1 MALFIAIGNI
11 ISNSKIGKIII
22 NYVNLLTKD
31 SNNFIT
37 NDNLTFKIR
46 E

>member
-22 NYVNLLTKD
+22 NYVNLLTND
-31 SNNFIT
+31 GNNFIT
-37 NDNLTFKIR
+37 SDDLTFKVR